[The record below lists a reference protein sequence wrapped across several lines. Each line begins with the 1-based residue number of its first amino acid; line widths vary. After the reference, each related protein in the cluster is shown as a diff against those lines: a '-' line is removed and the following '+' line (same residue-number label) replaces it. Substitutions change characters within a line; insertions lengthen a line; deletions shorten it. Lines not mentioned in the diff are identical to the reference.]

1 MGHKNRPFYRL
12 RAADS
17 RFAAQG
23 RFIEEL
29 GWVDPLIPEVTKQ
42 AVLSKDRI
50 EHWITQ
56 GARATETVRTLLKKQ
71 GIKAGN
77 ARK

>member
-1 MGHKNRPFYRL
+1 MGHRNRPFYRL
-12 RAADS
+12 RVSDS
-17 RFAAQG
+17 RFAVQG

-29 GWVDPLIPEVTKQ
+29 GWVDPLIPDVAKQ

-56 GARATETVRTLLKKQ
+56 GARATESVRSLLKKQ